1 MNENIVLGI
10 SIAVTVIILLTFEK
24 AVAKALLNNIVE
36 KEKRQERIDNE
47 KSSD

>member
-10 SIAVTVIILLTFEK
+10 SIAVTVIILLPFEK